1 MWWWRWNGA
10 VTVST
15 WVQRRRIKCIA
26 KSMKLYRKKRARGR
40 WNGNVARGSW
50 TVYCHSWRHCLLVL
64 LFICFLLYKYFFAK
78 LFVLLSHSCLSTLL
92 LFLLLNGSKVV
103 FVVVVTKR
111 AIFVHEKYADINVG
125 IKRTRKKNRER
136 NKLLF

>member
-1 MWWWRWNGA
+1 MVMSQEVVEQFI
-10 VTVST
+10 VTVGDIVC
-15 WVQRRRIKCIA
+15 WCCY
-26 KSMKLYRKKRARGR
+26 LY
-40 WNGNVARGSW
+40 V
-50 TVYCHSWRHCLLVL
+50 
-64 LFICFLLYKYFFAK
+64 FLLYKYFFAK

-111 AIFVHEKYADINVG
+111 AIFVHEKYPDINVG
-125 IKRTRKKNRER
+125 IKRTRKTNRER